1 MELQFKKSGSVYV
14 AEATVNKPYNLHL
27 ERARGGMFMIY
38 QRGTESGKYAPCQP
52 IAPNIYQ
59 GGQVLDWTF
68 DHVHYPMHVRFE
80 SETEVTMGTLT
91 EEADE

>member
-1 MELQFKKSGSVYV
+1 MDLQFTKNGSLYT

-27 ERARGGMFMIY
+27 ERAEGGAFMIY
-38 QRGTESGKYAPCQP
+38 QRATESGQFVPCEP

-59 GGQVLDWTF
+59 GGQLIDWTF